1 VADAAGHSAE
11 VTSVGKRGH
20 GEERGDDAISRRS
33 PPRSTVT
40 AIRRWLCVGGLAAA
54 SSFAPTALAQATAAQ
69 GYPSKAI
76 RLVITYPTG
85 GGSDFTARPLA
96 QKLSESWG
104 QPVVV
109 ESRPGGS
116 AMIGTDYVVRS
127 APDGY
132 TILLSASSEVSMNV
146 VLFRQM
152 PYDPVR
158 DLQPL
163 TLVGR
168 TPPVLLAHPSL
179 PVRSVKE
186 LVALARAKPGALN
199 YASIGA
205 GTPQHFAGE
214 LLKTTFGIA
223 MTHVP
228 YKGAAPALIDLIG
241 GHVPLGLTAPTTAI
255 PHVKAGRLRALAVT
269 SAQRSGA
276 MPEVPT
282 VAESGAPDFDIVQWY
297 AIWLPAKTPAE
308 IAGKLHTEIVRIIH
322 TPDYGKRQLEVATD
336 VVGST
341 PEALAALQKSD
352 IAKYRRI
359 AASAGIAP
367 E

>member
-1 VADAAGHSAE
+1 MRHAAIYAALAL
-11 VTSVGKRGH
+11 T
-20 GEERGDDAISRRS
+20 
-33 PPRSTVT
+33 
-40 AIRRWLCVGGLAAA
+40 LAAPGA
-54 SSFAPTALAQATAAQ
+54 IAQTF
-69 GYPSKAI
+69 PVKPV

-85 GGSDFTARPLA
+85 GGSDFTARPIA
-96 QKLSESWG
+96 QKLAEQLGS
-104 QPVVV
+104 PVVV

-146 VLFRQM
+146 VLFKQM

-163 TLVGR
+163 TLVGK

-179 PVRSVKE
+179 PVKTFKD
-186 LVALARAKPGALN
+186 LVALARAKPGSLN
-199 YASIGA
+199 YGSIGS

-214 LLKTTFGIA
+214 LMKTTFNIQ

-228 YKGAAPALIDLIG
+228 YKGAAPVLIDLVG
-241 GHVPLGLTAPTTAI
+241 GHVPIALTAPTTAI

-269 SAQRSGA
+269 AAQRAGA
-276 MPEVPT
+276 MPDIPT
-282 VAESGAPDFDIVQWY
+282 IAESGAPGFDIVQWY
-297 AIWLPAKTPAE
+297 GIWLPAKTPAD
-308 IAGKLHTEIVRIIH
+308 IAAKLHGDIVRIIH
-322 TPDYGKRQLEVATD
+322 SADYRKRQLEVATD
-336 VVGST
+336 IVGST
-341 PEALAALQKSD
+341 PDVLGALQRAE
-352 IAKYRRI
+352 IEKYRKI
-359 AASAGIAP
+359 ATAAGIQP

>member
-1 VADAAGHSAE
+1 MFAITYAGMSH
-11 VTSVGKRGH
+11 
-20 GEERGDDAISRRS
+20 
-33 PPRSTVT
+33 
-40 AIRRWLCVGGLAAA
+40 
-54 SSFAPTALAQATAAQ
+54 AQTAAPS
-69 GYPSKAI
+69 YPSRTI
-76 RLVITYPTG
+76 RLIITYPAG
-85 GGSDFTARPLA
+85 GGSDFTARPIA

-104 QPVVV
+104 HPVVL
-109 ESRPGGS
+109 EARPGGS

-146 VLFRQM
+146 VLFKHM

-163 TLVGR
+163 TLVGK

-179 PVRSVKE
+179 PVKSVKE
-186 LVALARAKPGALN
+186 LVALARTKPGALN

-214 LLKTTFGIA
+214 LMKTTFRID

-241 GHVPLGLTAPTTAI
+241 GHVPIGLTAPTTAI

-269 SAQRSGA
+269 SERSGA
-276 MPEVPT
+276 MPDVPT
-282 VAESGAPDFDIVQWY
+282 IAEAGAPGFDIVQWY
-297 AIWLPAKTPAE
+297 ALWLPAKTPGD
-308 IAGKLHTEIVRIIH
+308 IAAKLHGEIVRIIRM
-322 TPDYGKRQLEVATD
+322 PDYSKRQLEVATD
-336 VVGST
+336 VVGSS
-341 PEALAALQKSD
+341 PEALSALQKSE
-352 IAKYRRI
+352 IAKYRKI
-359 AASAGIAP
+359 AASAGIMP